1 MVDGDQSVSYTHRNL
16 PLDAEEAQPSR
27 NFFSKTHA
35 LSNGNTTCTTIKPIM
50 SNGFLSSNGSL
61 SRKDVSSNGIV
72 TSPNNKA

>member
-27 NFFSKTHA
+27 NFFNKTHT

-50 SNGFLSSNGSL
+50 SNGSL

>member
-27 NFFSKTHA
+27 NFFNKTHA

-50 SNGFLSSNGSL
+50 SNGSV
-61 SRKDVSSNGIV
+61 SRKDVSSNGII